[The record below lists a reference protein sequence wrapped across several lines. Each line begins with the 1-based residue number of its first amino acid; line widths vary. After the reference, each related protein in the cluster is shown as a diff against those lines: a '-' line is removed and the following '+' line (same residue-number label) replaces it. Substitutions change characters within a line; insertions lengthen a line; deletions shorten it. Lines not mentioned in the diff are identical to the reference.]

1 MDDARINLEGLLLSY
16 YIRYD
21 KLLSLCNMTL
31 SDISTNTV
39 DIYVDIYDMLKP
51 IYTRDVYANKKFL
64 IVSSIIN
71 LAAHLRGYFWSRHHL
86 NTRIFLVYGE
96 SITMQHK
103 QFYPTFGDDK
113 FRETM
118 DFSNNDK
125 FIHDQLEMVKILC
138 GYIYDVYYVAKKSSF
153 SMFTIDNIMKNPHI
167 PSIIITKSKYAYQ
180 IPALLTN
187 AKIFRPKKSKGDDT
201 SYPINF
207 SNVYSNFFNKI
218 TFKETLEGLSKISPS
233 LLSLMMTLVGLPSYG
248 IPNILSVSAATKR
261 VLDAI
266 DSNRIVNGYNSDID
280 FVYKALNESRVFV
293 NNMDTFINATSFKY
307 RFNAID
313 ILTQHRIYNS
323 TAEAIDI
330 SWMVN
335 FNDPETM
342 RNINNRY
349 FIGNPLDLNNL

>member
-1 MDDARINLEGLLLSY
+1 MDTKTNLEGLLLGY
-16 YIRYD
+16 YIKYD
-21 KLLSLCNMTL
+21 RLLQLCNMTL

-51 IYTRDVYANKKFL
+51 IYTRDVYANKKFMV
-64 IVSSIIN
+64 VSSIIN

-86 NTRIFLVYGE
+86 STRIFLVYGE

-118 DFSNNDK
+118 NFISNDK

-153 SMFTIDNIMKNPHI
+153 SMFTLDNIMKNSSI

-187 AKIFRPKKSKGDDT
+187 AKIFRPKKFNGEDT

-207 SNVYSNFFNKI
+207 SSIYSNFFSKI
-218 TFKETLEGLSKISPS
+218 TLKETLEGLSKISPS
-233 LLSLMMTLVGLPSYG
+233 LLSLMMTLTGLPSYG
-248 IPNILSVSAATKR
+248 VPNILNVSAATKR

-266 DSNRIVNGYNSDID
+266 DSNRIVNGYNSDPD
-280 FVYKALNESRVFV
+280 FVYKALNASKAFV
-293 NNMDTFINATSFKY
+293 NNMDTFINPASFKY

-323 TAEAIDI
+323 TPEAIDA

-342 RNINNRY
+342 KSINNRY
-349 FIGNPLDLNNL
+349 FIDNPLDLNNL